1 MKSENLN
8 ICLFVSDAGGL
19 PVGGNG
25 EDAPEP
31 GEVGERGAGYDQ
43 GYPPSARNGDSNS
56 SIFIYLYLVLASKLF
71 DILWPILS
79 IRFILNRI

>member
-31 GEVGERGAGYDQ
+31 GEVGERGAGDDQ

-56 SIFIYLYLVLASKLF
+56 SMASKLF